1 MEFFA
6 YHGFYPEENR
16 IGCKYTIDLR
26 LTLPLYEPGTT
37 DNLAHTVNYEEV
49 YILVRKEME
58 IESKLI
64 EHVAQRIM
72 SALWTKYPQLQHID
86 LNLYKYNP
94 PLGGQVHR
102 VGIRRI
108 HLRLPLRNHV
118 PCNGDLECDCSVAD

>member
-1 MEFFA
+1 MKNNITSEILIESMEFFA

-16 IGCKYTIDLR
+16 IGCKYTVDLR
-26 LTLPLYEPGTT
+26 LTLPLDEPGTT

-72 SALWTKYPQLQHID
+72 SALWSKYPQLQHID

-102 VGIRRI
+102 VGI
-108 HLRLPLRNHV
+108 HLSQCTMHN
-118 PCNGDLECDCSVAD
+118 A

>member
-1 MEFFA
+1 MKNNITSEILIEGMEFFA

-26 LTLPLYEPGTT
+26 LTLPLDEPGTT
-37 DNLAHTVNYEEV
+37 DNLIHTINYEEV
-49 YILVRKEME
+49 FILVRREME

-72 SALWTKYPQLQHID
+72 SALWAKYPQLQHID

-102 VGIRRI
+102 VGI
-108 HLRLPLRNHV
+108 HLY
-118 PCNGDLECDCSVAD
+118 E